1 MVAVWALNLADDVW
15 GCMSDN
21 KTAQTGFPPGGFK
34 AILFNFTRARRGA
47 TGIVFSLALLP
58 LVLFVALAV
67 DYSFLTEARSQVQL
81 AADAAATHAVRAA
94 AATYSLEIN
103 QGILTS
109 TASSDA
115 ISAGKTAGRDWFAA
129 QLGALPTAYLSSTAP
144 NNSCTGGTNPC
155 VNVQALTNVTGFS
168 AAVTYQATYPP
179 FFDAMGGG
187 TTGPGPGPHVF
198 ASTANWYISGTANA
212 QAQYTYVEIMML
224 IDTSESMLIGA
235 TPTDIALLEKYDVC
249 PPTNRVSTVVGD
261 NDLYIASR
269 PDLVD
274 GDNAHNGRSYQYRS
288 VSGSSPTSYGT
299 TTSGYDDSFDFS
311 QIPSNHF
318 TDPSGEP
325 DDSTGICNASAGFA
339 QPAFVDSV
347 NNPGGAGV
355 PCGFACHE
363 TNTAST
369 ASTAY
374 TGDLYGFARFIGVAQ
389 ESNGVLGLRLRLD
402 YVLSAVEQVI
412 STMIDNEQAS
422 DEFSIGVYQ
431 FNTVLANNVTVLA
444 TGTQGTPGDTIGD
457 TGYEATYNLNG
468 ALTAVKSVDY
478 QVTPSETALPALAP
492 GSDGNTNFTTAVTN
506 FVAGKATN
514 GTALAA
520 VSTATANAKTNPQKD
535 IFIITDGLEDECGT
549 SCGGTRVMGE
559 MTSVATEAPVGGL
572 SAATGTCSK
581 FKKLGYN
588 VYVLYIDYY
597 PVPHYTY
604 YVKNVTDPTATSP
617 TDSFTNN
624 DYASITDGSIQ
635 QMTTPASANT
645 VTASVTGTYGKWGAL
660 SFPGDSPTEAAL
672 RACASVN
679 PDGSTAAPTY
689 FYEATNAAAIA
700 TQLDTMLETALGSAI
715 RVTN

>member
-1 MVAVWALNLADDVW
+1 
-15 GCMSDN
+15 MSN
-21 KTAQTGFPPGGFK
+21 NETAKPGRPPSGLR
-34 AILFNFTRARRGA
+34 ILFRTFARDRRGV
-47 TGIVFSLALLP
+47 TFFIFSLALLP
-58 LVLFVALAV
+58 LVLFVALAL
-67 DYSFLTEARSQVQL
+67 DYSFFAEARSQVQL
-81 AADAAATHAVRAA
+81 AADASATHAVRAA

-103 QGILTS
+103 QGILAS

-115 ISAGKTAGRDWFAA
+115 ITAGDTAGQNWFTA
-129 QLGALPTAYLSSTAP
+129 QLGQLPTAYVSATAA
-144 NNSCTGGTNPC
+144 NNSCSGSTNPC
-155 VNVQALTNVTGFS
+155 VKVQALTNTTGFS

-179 FFDAMGGG
+179 FFDALGGG
-187 TTGPGPGPHVF
+187 NNGAGPGPHLF
-198 ASTANWYISGTANA
+198 TSTANWYIAGTANA

-249 PPTNRVSTVVGD
+249 PPTNRVATTVGD
-261 NDLYIASR
+261 NDMYISAATR
-269 PDLVD
+269 PGDLVD
-274 GDNAHNGRSYQYRS
+274 GDNAVNGRTYQYRS
-288 VSGSSPTSYGT
+288 QTASSPAGYGT
-299 TTSGYDDSFDFS
+299 TTSEYADSVDFTQVVATGHMTWPANDTNKS
-311 QIPSNHF
+311 A
-318 TDPSGEP
+318 
-325 DDSTGICNASAGFA
+325 DDSTGNCASGY
-339 QPAFVDSV
+339 QEPTFVDSV

-369 ASTAY
+369 ASASY
-374 TGDLYGFARFIGVAQ
+374 TGDLYGFARFIGVSQ

-412 STMIDNEQAS
+412 ATMIDNEQAT

-431 FNTVLANNVTVLA
+431 FNTALTNNVTVLA
-444 TGTQGTPGDTIGD
+444 SGTQGTPGDTVGD

-478 QVTPSETALPALAP
+478 QVTPTETSLPALAP

-514 GTALAA
+514 STALAA
-520 VSTATANAKTNPQKD
+520 VSTSTANSKSNPQKD
-535 IFIITDGLEDECGT
+535 IFIVTDGLEDECST
-549 SCGGTRVMGE
+549 SCSGTRVMGE
-559 MTSVATEAPVGGL
+559 MTSVATEAPAGGV
-572 SAATGTCSK
+572 SAATGSCAK
-581 FKKLGYN
+581 FKKLGYT

-604 YVKNVTDPTATSP
+604 YVTNVTDPTATSP

-624 DYASITDGSIQ
+624 DYSTIMDGSIQ
-635 QMTTPASANT
+635 QMTTPASANS

-679 PDGSTAAPTY
+679 PNGSAASPTY
-689 FYEATNAAAIA
+689 FYQATDAADIA
-700 TQLDTMLETALGSAI
+700 TQLDTMLETALGSSI